1 MPYLGLS
8 PLPVVLAP
16 ARAIPPI
23 PAEPPVTM
31 SDAPLRD
38 LTIPPS
44 RKRAQSESYLLSK
57 HNVLK
62 AFDGVEDLATDE
74 RTLTEKDRDAVL
86 HHLRQLRSAVARVL
100 WKAGLYTGT
109 SILDDFV
116 LEVTK
121 SGQPDICGRVIDRL
135 RQAGVE
141 RPGFVLYPL
150 TEFGM
155 EVPFFG
161 SEPDLRDFAVFREAD
176 FAVTAQTG
184 SVDGAYARLNE
195 MAAAL
200 GITTV
205 PDRFSFEHHVRA
217 GNMRWMTRNPLLLVR
232 LSSHTGA
239 YYENQFIYTLKIRV
253 AAAMVVMLHALSVD
267 AGITVDKFHSSAE
280 VSNDETLDIR
290 HYLIGEATRADKP
303 LSLRRVPMR
312 VGALELARLSDL
324 AVTLSTRTLA
334 RPELRALEQR
344 LTPALRAV
352 ERGYLR
358 YVNLTSGARVHSRV
372 FRRLVTAIDWY
383 RQSFGSRT
391 NEAEAIVALAVAFE
405 TLLTDHYA
413 PGSVARLERRVGIC
427 LAKRPNVRQY
437 QDSVVAVHKARSE
450 IVHTGDGRRE
460 TDIHRAQ
467 AAFAL
472 CFLEVASRLDR
483 LDRTMSDPIRELLG
497 DSLTTEEVKA
507 TGDTGTT

>member
-1 MPYLGLS
+1 MLL
-8 PLPVVLAP
+8 
-16 ARAIPPI
+16 I
-23 PAEPPVTM
+23 PAETTFTM
-31 SDAPLRD
+31 SDVPLPD

-44 RKRAQSESYLLSK
+44 KKRAQSESYLLSK

-62 AFDGVEDLATDE
+62 AFDSVDDLATDE
-74 RTLTEKDRDAVL
+74 GRLTEKDREAVL
-86 HHLRQLRSAVARVL
+86 HHLLQLRSAVARVL

-121 SGQPDICGRVIDRL
+121 SGQPNICGRVIDRL

-141 RPGFVLYPL
+141 RPGFVIYPL

-161 SEPDLRDFAVFREAD
+161 SEPDLKSFAVFREAE
-176 FAVTAQTG
+176 FGVTAQTG

-195 MAAAL
+195 MAVAL
-200 GITTV
+200 GITAV
-205 PDRFSFEHHVRA
+205 PDWFSFQHHVRA
-217 GNMRWMTRNPLLLVR
+217 GNMLWMTRNPLMLVR

-267 AGITVDKFHSSAE
+267 AGITVDKFNSSAE
-280 VSNDETLDIR
+280 VNNDETLDIR
-290 HYLIGEATRADKP
+290 HYLIGEATQADKP
-303 LSLRRVPMR
+303 LSLRRVPMNF
-312 VGALELARLSDL
+312 AAMELARLSDL

-334 RPELRALEQR
+334 SSELRALEQR

-352 ERGYLR
+352 EHGYLQ
-358 YVNLTSGARVHSRV
+358 YVNLTSGERVHSRV

-427 LAKRPNVRQY
+427 LATRPDVRQY
-437 QDSVVAVHKARSE
+437 QDSVIAVHKARSE
-450 IVHTGDGRRE
+450 IVHTGDGGCE
-460 TDIHRAQ
+460 TEIRRAQ

-483 LDRTMSDPIRELLG
+483 LDRTMSDPIRDLLG
-497 DSLTTEEVKA
+497 DTLLCEEVNA
-507 TGDTGTT
+507 RGDTGTT